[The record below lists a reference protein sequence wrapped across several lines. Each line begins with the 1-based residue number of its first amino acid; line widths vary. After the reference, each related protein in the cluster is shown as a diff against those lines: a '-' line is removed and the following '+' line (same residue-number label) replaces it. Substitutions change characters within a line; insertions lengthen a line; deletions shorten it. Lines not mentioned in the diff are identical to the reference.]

1 MVIKIF
7 NFKSN
12 HFAEIFVAQKISQ
25 KINANAKRLRK
36 FQNQHAAQKSK
47 QSSNNVSGVSS
58 TISPKRKTSFTA
70 LTFQDSNIE
79 QKKQVKFLRSVV

>member
-7 NFKSN
+7 NFLQKFWL
-12 HFAEIFVAQKISQ
+12 HKISQ

-47 QSSNNVSGVSS
+47 QSSNNLSGVSS

-70 LTFQDSNIE
+70 STFQDSNIE
-79 QKKQVKFLRSVV
+79 QKKQVKFLFSVV